1 MKIENVG
8 LGLFNVIVSKI
19 LSKSSVSFIVF
30 VKVEINDFWSS
41 FLIFFYLFFMAFIF

>member
-19 LSKSSVSFIVF
+19 LSKSSDSFIAF